1 MAGENSFIK
10 VLDKVELA
18 KRSLESEMAYVRRF
32 YKDADFHAAY
42 DAALRLEEMRWSSF
56 FVTLKRK
63 SFDMEDGRKRYNCS
77 IIDLF
82 DRSVAA
88 TLNSSHIDSKL
99 QFLHIF

>member
-32 YKDADFHAAY
+32 YKDADFQAAY

-63 SFDMEDGRKRYNCS
+63 SFDIDHACILFSNGVIYPLDECGR
-77 IIDLF
+77 I
-82 DRSVAA
+82 
-88 TLNSSHIDSKL
+88 
-99 QFLHIF
+99 